1 MNLWKMN
8 EFLEYIPVFDVD
20 PRHILDEII
29 SKAKIYLP
37 ENQLDWI
44 TKAYDFAR
52 EAHKEDKRHSWE
64 RYIVHPVKVAN
75 ILMDI
80 KPDLASIQTAL
91 LHDVIEDTPTSY
103 DEVKGVFWEEV
114 ANLCKGLEK
123 VSKIKYKWE
132 ERQIETLKK
141 TFIAMA
147 KDLRVIFIK
156 LADRIHNV
164 QTLQYHPKIE
174 KRIKIA
180 KETMEIYVSIAQKL
194 WLYNYQLYLENASF
208 KILHEEEFN
217 KIFQHLKKSFG
228 TEKKYKNKWIK
239 LIAEILKKEWI
250 KDFKIEWRLKSPRR
264 IHKKMTNKY
273 QSPDISNVMDL
284 LAYRVITKNVS
295 DCYMILWVIH
305 KYYTPLIKKIKD
317 YIAIPKFNWYRSIH
331 TTILWIFRFPTEI
344 QIRTYEMDE
353 IAKYWVAAHF
363 EYTESGNKLVEASQ
377 SKRIKKIQELIET
390 YKTTDIKENF
400 KDKLNIEVLEKNLFI
415 YTPQWDVVELQL
427 WSSVLDFAF
436 RIHSNIGLRYK
447 NALVNWEIKP
457 ISYMPKTWDLIEIKT
472 FKNKFSANRHR
483 LEFLHTSNARQQLNR
498 HIKQTHKQEIM
509 KEAIKNLNKKLE
521 KFNLPLYASSEDKI
535 KMYFEERD
543 FEKKIFEIL
552 EKKSTYSKLIREIY
566 PNIRQKYINKEN
578 KKSNINLINNK
589 SIKENLKESLVI
601 VDQDKHINYKLC
613 QECNPI
619 FWDQIIAKTGKNW
632 IIIHN
637 IKCKALKIV
646 AFTKLLEAH
655 RKNTQIEFYKLLLIL
670 KTKDKFKNIINIMTL
685 FSDLN
690 INVLQISIEETQEK
704 KNKISLELQFENP
717 AKIDYLLNDLKKYK
731 DSIEVLR
738 KRFIF

>member
-8 EFLEYIPVFDVD
+8 EFLEYIPVFDKD

-29 SKAKIYLP
+29 YKANKYLKK
-37 ENQLDWI
+37 EQI
-44 TKAYDFAR
+44 SEIIKAYDFAR

-64 RYIVHPVKVAN
+64 PYIVHPVKVAN

-103 DEVKGVFWEEV
+103 DEIKDVFWEEV
-114 ANLCKGLEK
+114 ANLCEWLEK

-174 KRIKIA
+174 KRKKIA
-180 KETMEIYVSIAQKL
+180 RETMEIYVSIAKKL
-194 WLYNYQLYLENASF
+194 WLYNYQLYLENGSF
-208 KILHEEEFN
+208 KILNEEAFN
-217 KIFQHLKKSFG
+217 KIFLHLKKSFW

-239 LIAEILKKEWI
+239 LISDVLKKEWI
-250 KDFKIEWRLKSPRR
+250 TDFKIEWRLKSPRR
-264 IHKKMTNKY
+264 IYKKMKTKY
-273 QSPDISNVMDL
+273 QSQDISNVMDL
-284 LAYRVITKNVS
+284 LAYRVITKDVS
-295 DCYMILWVIH
+295 DCYMILWIIH

-353 IAKYWVAAHF
+353 VAKYWVAAHF
-363 EYTESGNKLVEASQ
+363 EYTEWWNNLVEESQ
-377 SKRIKKIQELIET
+377 SKRIKKIQQLIET

-400 KDKLNIEVLEKNLFI
+400 KDKLNIEVLEKSVFI
-415 YTPQWDVVELQL
+415 YTPQGDVVELPSG
-427 WSSVLDFAF
+427 SSVLDFAF

-457 ISYMPKTWDLIEIKT
+457 ISYIPKNWDLIEIKT

-483 LEFLHTSNARQQLNR
+483 LDFLHTPNARQQLNR
-498 HIKQTHKQEIM
+498 YIKQTHKKEIIN
-509 KEAIKNLNKKLE
+509 EAIKQLNQKLE
-521 KFNLPLYASSEDKI
+521 KFNLPQYWTSEDKI
-535 KMYFEERD
+535 KINFEEKE

-552 EKKSTYSKLIREIY
+552 DKKNTYSKLIREVY
-566 PNIRQKYINKEN
+566 PNIRKKTIQLEKKKREEKYSE
-578 KKSNINLINNK
+578 KKQTTDK
-589 SIKENLKESLVI
+589 KVI

-613 QECNPI
+613 PECNPQKT
-619 FWDQIIAKTGKNW
+619 DQIIAKTWKNW
-632 IIIHN
+632 IIIHQ
-637 IKCKALKIV
+637 IQCKALKTV
-646 AFTKLLEAH
+646 ALTKLLEAH
-655 RKNTQIEFYKLLLIL
+655 RKESQIKSYKVFISLE
-670 KTKDKFKNIINIMTL
+670 TKNRFNNIINIMTL

-690 INVLQISIEETQEK
+690 INISQISIEETPQK

-717 AKIDYLLNDLKKYK
+717 AKIDYVLNDLKKYK
-731 DSIEVLR
+731 DSIKVLR
-738 KRFIF
+738 KKFIF